1 MLKTDAKLDPSTPA
15 SSRLSS
21 LLPCPGVPLPS
32 NFTSLQT
39 LSRAQIASRISA
51 GQLLVIHAPLVY
63 RIPPA
68 WLSLHPGGNLA
79 ILHYIGRDASNE
91 IEAYHTGKTVQG
103 KMGRWVVGKVELDD
117 EGWRDMVPPV
127 QLGMWPI
134 PTPSITVSS
143 PREGSEEVKKV
154 VPLPSPFLTTEM
166 VDPPLASADLPPLT
180 PSYHNHLRQAQRVL
194 HARIHALGLDTPPPF
209 FSGYGPSLVIY
220 TSLLLLFI
228 YLYRIA
234 ESTLGYVAAAVALGG
249 WWHQITFV
257 AHDAGHTGLTGDW
270 MTDRIIGTA
279 IANFMGGISI
289 GWWCDNHNVHHCEL
303 VWGP

>member
-166 VDPPLASADLPPLT
+166 VDPPLASADLLPLT
-180 PSYHNHLRQAQRVL
+180 PS
-194 HARIHALGLDTPPPF
+194 
-209 FSGYGPSLVIY
+209 
-220 TSLLLLFI
+220 
-228 YLYRIA
+228 
-234 ESTLGYVAAAVALGG
+234 
-249 WWHQITFV
+249 
-257 AHDAGHTGLTGDW
+257 
-270 MTDRIIGTA
+270 
-279 IANFMGGISI
+279 
-289 GWWCDNHNVHHCEL
+289 
-303 VWGP
+303 